1 MSIIP
6 GLVALHEHT
15 VADADTAIALGS
27 GDVPVLATPRIVAW
41 AEAACVAALAD
52 AANDADTTTVG
63 TSVHLDHMGACGVG
77 SEVRVRAELT
87 AHEGRMLHFVVSV
100 DDGSGRV
107 LAKGELTRAIVYRGR
122 FLGGVASA

>member
-6 GLVALHEHT
+6 GLVAVHEHT

-52 AANDADTTTVG
+52 SATDAETTTVG
-63 TSVHLDHMGACGVG
+63 TSVHLDHVGACGVG
-77 SEVRVRAELT
+77 SAVRVRAELT
-87 AHEGRMLHFVVSV
+87 AHEGRVLHFAVTV
-100 DDGSGRV
+100 DDASGRV

-122 FLGGVASA
+122 FLAGLASA